1 MNKLGNL
8 SLKVITFLLAING
21 QEEEFK
27 RIIEKKVSQ
36 KVFPSTQNF
45 EAALSIINN
54 GIMPDGEKVID
65 IKNYIIDEKNSYN
78 PELLKKQF
86 EANTFRG
93 YLREIFKNKEKFS
106 NKEEDTRFAED
117 LFERQIYSQYLK
129 FIKSSGENIKRIEYI
144 EKTIDSFKPLH
155 EKALI
160 FIFYI
165 LMPGKK

>member
-1 MNKLGNL
+1 MTL
-8 SLKVITFLLAING
+8 
-21 QEEEFK
+21 
-27 RIIEKKVSQ
+27 RI
-36 KVFPSTQNF
+36 
-45 EAALSIINN
+45 
-54 GIMPDGEKVID
+54 
-65 IKNYIIDEKNSYN
+65 YIIDEKNSYN

-160 FIFYI
+160 FYI
-165 LMPGKK
+165 LHFNAREEIKQEILKKYSKKIIMNHKQNSTLNQAREEFKRNRE

>member
-1 MNKLGNL
+1 MNKFCNL

-65 IKNYIIDEKNSYN
+65 IKN
-78 PELLKKQF
+78 
-86 EANTFRG
+86 
-93 YLREIFKNKEKFS
+93 
-106 NKEEDTRFAED
+106 
-117 LFERQIYSQYLK
+117 IYY
-129 FIKSSGENIKRIEYI
+129 R
-144 EKTIDSFKPLH
+144 
-155 EKALI
+155 
-160 FIFYI
+160 
-165 LMPGKK
+165 